1 MSGAFLSGSQGDER
15 LHNAATGVLRQVAT
29 PFRGCDVAR
38 QSLSVDD
45 GTMSEIACESI
56 AGLKPLRPGLSPE
69 VLEWVSELRTVWAAT
84 GLSLN
89 RFASLHP
96 VDKGTLSRYL
106 NGERVPRDRW
116 FLGKLLAIQ
125 ADNGKPVTPAVREH
139 LTSAH
144 LLALQTA
151 HPHEYRVRMV
161 SDELEIALTG
171 KVEAERY
178 ARALEKQLA
187 ERNRQVQEL
196 TDDKGR
202 LRTAWDADRAAMQAG
217 YDRLT
222 CEIDEMTGQLLGAR
236 KRAVQTELRC
246 RQLEALL
253 DHLDAH
259 PPKYEDRINAR
270 FPMTGTI
277 SRRELQAALDEAV
290 THSAFTLAYQ
300 PVFSLTTGE
309 LAGFE
314 ALARWP
320 HPRWGMMLPGQFI
333 ALAEETG
340 QVVPLGSWV
349 LGQAAADMFRWQHR
363 LPGQAPLYVSVNV
376 SARQFGDPGFVDS
389 VRQALG
395 TSGLEPSALMLE
407 LTESVPLRLAE
418 RISSDLMD
426 LKAIGVRLAIE
437 DFGTGYTSLSDLR
450 ELPVDV
456 LKIDRSVID
465 GIVAYEQRLDHVQ
478 SILKIARSLQ
488 LDVIAE
494 GIESEAQRNL
504 LVSIGCQ
511 YGQGYLLG
519 MPLGADKAEALT
531 QIGHKPIP
539 NLPR

>member
-1 MSGAFLSGSQGDER
+1 MSSD
-15 LHNAATGVLRQVAT
+15 
-29 PFRGCDVAR
+29 
-38 QSLSVDD
+38 
-45 GTMSEIACESI
+45 IACESI

-69 VLEWVSELRTVWAAT
+69 MLEWVSELRTVWAAT

-96 VDKGTLSRYL
+96 IDKGTLSRYL
-106 NGERVPRDRW
+106 NGQRVPGDRW
-116 FLGKLLAIQ
+116 FLDKLLAIR
-125 ADNGKPVTPAVREH
+125 ADSGKPVTPAVREH
-139 LTSAH
+139 LTCAH
-144 LLALQTA
+144 LRALQTA

-161 SDELEIALTG
+161 SDELEIAVTG

-178 ARALEKQLA
+178 VRALEEQLA

-196 TDDKGR
+196 AGDKGR
-202 LRTAWDADRAAMQAG
+202 LRAAWDADRAAMQAG

-222 CEIDEMTGQLLGAR
+222 REIDEITGQLRGAWE
-236 KRAVQTELRC
+236 RAVQAELRC
-246 RQLEALL
+246 RHLEDLL

-259 PPKYEDRINAR
+259 PFADENRINAR
-270 FPMTGTI
+270 FSMTGTI

-290 THSAFTLAYQ
+290 TRSAFTLAYQ
-300 PVFSLTTGE
+300 PVVTLTTGE

-320 HPRWGMMLPGQFI
+320 HPRWGMMLPGQFL

-349 LGQAAADMFRWQHR
+349 LGQAATDMVRWQQR

-389 VRQALG
+389 VRQALD

-418 RISSDLMD
+418 RISADLMD

-437 DFGTGYTSLSDLR
+437 DFGTGYSSLSDLR

-456 LKIDRSVID
+456 LKIDRSIVD
-465 GIVAYEQRLDHVQ
+465 GIVTSEQRLDHVQ
-478 SILKIARSLQ
+478 SILEIAGSLQ

-504 LVSIGCQ
+504 LISIGCQ

-519 MPLGADKAEALT
+519 MPLGADKAEAFT
-531 QIGHKPIP
+531 QIGRKPVP